1 MAAHFTDQESLKA
14 FLDATQ
20 ISTLFAKIP
29 AAQQEAQFDYADSV
43 ITAATG
49 VDPADTGN
57 DPILVSIASRVV
69 IWMLSGNQQ
78 WNDSNKP
85 ELDRREKL
93 YNAAMLELED
103 YQAPMTADQEDA
115 DIDNNYGSHYKN
127 LRNPDAGS
135 DEFTRLGDW

>member
-1 MAAHFTDQESLKA
+1 MAHFTTQDSLKA
-14 FLDATQ
+14 FLDAIQ

-29 AAQQEAQFDYADSV
+29 AAQQEEQFNYADSV
-43 ITAATG
+43 ITSATG
-49 VDPADTGN
+49 VVPADAGN

-78 WNDSNKP
+78 WNDTNKP

-103 YQAPMTADQEDA
+103 YAPPMTTNEQGADVDS
-115 DIDNNYGSHYKN
+115 NYGSYYKN
-127 LRNPDAGS
+127 LRNPDVGS
-135 DEFTRLGDW
+135 EDFTRTSDW

>member
-1 MAAHFTDQESLKA
+1 MAHFTTQDSLKA

-20 ISTLFAKIP
+20 ISTLFAKVPI
-29 AAQQEAQFDYADSV
+29 AQQEDQFNYADSV

-49 VDPADTGN
+49 VVPAGTGN

-78 WNDSNKP
+78 WNDTNKP

-103 YQAPMTADQEDA
+103 YAPPKTTDQENA
-115 DIDNNYGSHYKN
+115 DVDSNYGSYYKS
-127 LRNPDAGS
+127 LRNPDIGQ
-135 DEFTRLGDW
+135 DDFTRMGDW